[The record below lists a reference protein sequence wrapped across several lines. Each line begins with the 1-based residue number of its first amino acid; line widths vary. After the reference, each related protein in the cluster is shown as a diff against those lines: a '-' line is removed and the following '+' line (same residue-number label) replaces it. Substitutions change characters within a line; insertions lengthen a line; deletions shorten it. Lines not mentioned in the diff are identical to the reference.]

1 VWWRVRS
8 LARGDG
14 CRMLTQLWASPCLP
28 RLPLT
33 RRLHTQS
40 PCYRQR
46 HAGQLPTHAR
56 CVDTQR
62 RPSKAMLHAAAAA
75 RTEDCGAAAK
85 QQHSGTS
92 PRPPRTGTNKQTDTP
107 KPQLLLC
114 ARRVRGASRP
124 GPAKASGERCD
135 DAVLCGT
142 PTHSRG
148 RVPHAAA
155 IEAACWCCACC
166 HWCVAPVLG
175 VTGLPL
181 HPACVWLHGT
191 SRDAADHV
199 WAALTPAAWRAA
211 DARSG
216 LRRLSWGG
224 RVQCTH
230 TRTHSY
236 RPKLG
241 NTCEPHSDSP

>member
-1 VWWRVRS
+1 VRQCGCEGRPAACCCCCCRWWCLMVYHGHHSSSNSVR
-8 LARGDG
+8 
-14 CRMLTQLWASPCLP
+14 
-28 RLPLT
+28 
-33 RRLHTQS
+33 
-40 PCYRQR
+40 
-46 HAGQLPTHAR
+46 
-56 CVDTQR
+56 
-62 RPSKAMLHAAAAA
+62 
-75 RTEDCGAAAK
+75 
-85 QQHSGTS
+85 
-92 PRPPRTGTNKQTDTP
+92 
-107 KPQLLLC
+107 
-114 ARRVRGASRP
+114 
-124 GPAKASGERCD
+124 PAKASGERCD

-155 IEAACWCCACC
+155 IEAACWCFACC
-166 HWCVAPVLG
+166 HWCVAAVLG

-191 SRDAADHV
+191 SRDAADYV

-216 LRRLSWGG
+216 LRRLSWGV

-230 TRTHSY
+230 TRTHSC